1 MQAVD
6 PTIAYYLCGIM
17 VALALVI
24 VGGASWHHF
33 KKKQTSK

>member
-1 MQAVD
+1 MQALD

-24 VGGASWHHF
+24 AFGAARNHSN
-33 KKKQTSK
+33 KE